1 MERFFIY
8 AKPSVRDTTK
18 YTLVVYPS
26 TNSLSSINELNIN
39 LLGKYFF
46 DIKNIYVSAAN
57 SNMFDN
63 VTFFNPFSTITN
75 LYSANPGF
83 LAAVVPQFTLHT
95 DQLLSF
101 YLPHIPKIPG
111 FFDII
116 VENEA
121 GYGKL
126 TTGSIRNYVSSWSG
140 FINVSL
146 PSISGIKVEVAL

>member
-8 AKPSVRDTTK
+8 AKPNIRDTTR

-26 TNSLSSINELNIN
+26 TNSLSSINDLDIS

-46 DIKNIYVSAAN
+46 DVKNVYVSAAN
-57 SNMFDN
+57 ESMFDN

-83 LAAVVPQFTLHT
+83 LATVVPQFTILT

-101 YLPHIPKIPG
+101 QLPHIPKISG

-126 TTGSIRNYVSSWSG
+126 TIGSIRNYVSSWSG
-140 FINVSL
+140 FINTSL
-146 PSISGIKVEVAL
+146 PSISGIRVEVAL

>member
-1 MERFFIY
+1 MDRFFIY
-8 AKPSVRDTTK
+8 AKPNIRDTSR
-18 YTLVVYPS
+18 YSLFVYPS
-26 TNSLSSINELNIN
+26 SNVLSSTNLDIS

-46 DIKNIYVSAAN
+46 DIRNVYISASN
-57 SNMFDN
+57 DNMFDN

-83 LAAVVPQFTLHT
+83 NAVVISQFILYT

-101 YLPHIPKIPG
+101 NLPQTPQTSG
-111 FFDII
+111 FFDVI

-140 FINVSL
+140 FTNKSL
-146 PSISGIKVEVAL
+146 PSVSGIKVEILF